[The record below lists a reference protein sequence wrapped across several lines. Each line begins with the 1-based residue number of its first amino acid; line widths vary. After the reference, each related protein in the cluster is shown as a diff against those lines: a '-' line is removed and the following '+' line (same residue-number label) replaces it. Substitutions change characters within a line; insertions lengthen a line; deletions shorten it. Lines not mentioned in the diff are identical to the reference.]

1 MLPHLVGFASNGFDF
16 EHEFCQSTFR
26 QVPEPGQS
34 TSYVARHSSAL
45 VVLDLALSGQ
55 VKTGHMWSLQNRP
68 WEGSRDLDVVLCRS
82 LFGQV

>member
-45 VVLDLALSGQ
+45 VVLDLASVATLKQCRATSSG
-55 VKTGHMWSLQNRP
+55 VGIAHFYLLQAKNTWRH
-68 WEGSRDLDVVLCRS
+68 
-82 LFGQV
+82 